1 MSFFLQIAAS
11 GIATGAIYGLIA
23 VGYSLTFAT
32 TKVLNFALG
41 MWVML
46 GGMLTYSL
54 IVQYHIPALLV
65 LPLVMAALF
74 LLGVVAERFTV
85 LPFLRAG
92 SDVWVMA
99 TLGVGL
105 LLIDFAEIIWGR
117 SPTPVPSFLG
127 NQPVVIGPLS
137 LLPQQLF
144 IILVAC
150 LVFVGLDFFYRRTL
164 TGKAFRAVA
173 HSGEVSSLMGINT
186 RRVQVISYAA
196 AAALAG
202 LAGFMVVPLTLA
214 EPQLG
219 TVLGLKAFAIAIIAG
234 LGAPRG
240 ILICGLVYGAGE
252 ALISGY
258 LYTGIRDILGFSLM
272 ILALFIKPEGVF
284 GRPVEERA

>member
-1 MSFFLQIAAS
+1 MYFFLQIALS
-11 GIATGAIYGLIA
+11 GLATGAIYGLIA
-23 VGYSLTFAT
+23 VGYSLTFMT

-46 GGMLTYSL
+46 GGMLTFSL
-54 IVQYHIPALLV
+54 IVQYAVPPLLTLPAVIVV
-65 LPLVMAALF
+65 LFA
-74 LLGVVAERFTV
+74 LGVVAERFSV

-92 SDVWVMA
+92 SDVWVMS
-99 TLGVGL
+99 TLAVGL
-105 LLIDFAEIIWGR
+105 LMINSSEIIWGR

-127 NQPVVIGPLS
+127 NRPVRIGSLS
-137 LLPQQLF
+137 ILPQQLF
-144 IILVAC
+144 IIAVAC

-186 RRVQVISYAA
+186 RMVQVTSYAA
-196 AAALAG
+196 ASALAG
-202 LAGFMVVPLTLA
+202 MAGFMVVPLTLA
-214 EPQLG
+214 EPQMG

-240 ILICGLVYGAGE
+240 ILICGLLYGALE

-272 ILALFIKPEGVF
+272 IVALVLKPEGLF

>member
-1 MSFFLQIAAS
+1 MYFFLQIATS

-23 VGYSLTFAT
+23 VGYSLTFMT

-54 IVQYHIPALLV
+54 LV
-65 LPLVMAALF
+65 LHGIHPLIVLPMVITALF
-74 LLGVVAERFTV
+74 VLGLAAERFTV

-92 SDVWVMA
+92 SDVWVMS
-99 TLGVGL
+99 TLAVGL
-105 LLIDFAEIIWGR
+105 LMIDLAEIVWGR
-117 SPTPVPSFLG
+117 SPTPVPPVLSKEPIYLG
-127 NQPVVIGPLS
+127 QVSI
-137 LLPQQLF
+137 LPQQL
-144 IILVAC
+144 IIIVAAC
-150 LVFVGLDFFYRRTL
+150 ITFLALDLFYRRTL

-173 HSGEVSSLMGINT
+173 YSGEVSGLMGINT
-186 RRVQVISYAA
+186 RRLQAVSYAA

-202 LAGFMVVPLTLA
+202 FAGFLVVPLTLA

-234 LGAPRG
+234 LAAPRG
-240 ILICGLVYGAGE
+240 ILVCGLGYGALE

-258 LYTGIRDILGFSLM
+258 FYTGIRDILGFLLM
-272 ILALFIKPEGVF
+272 ILALFLKPEGLF
-284 GRPVEERA
+284 GRAVEERA

>member
-1 MSFFLQIAAS
+1 MYFFLQIALS
-11 GIATGAIYGLIA
+11 GLATGAIYGLIA
-23 VGYSLTFAT
+23 VGYSLTFMT

-46 GGMLTYSL
+46 GGMLTFSL
-54 IVQYHIPALLV
+54 IVQYAVPPLLTLLAVIVV
-65 LPLVMAALF
+65 LFA
-74 LLGVVAERFTV
+74 LGVVAERFSV

-92 SDVWVMA
+92 SDVWVMS
-99 TLGVGL
+99 TLAVGL
-105 LLIDFAEIIWGR
+105 LMIDLSEIIWGR

-127 NQPVVIGPLS
+127 NRPVRIGSLS
-137 LLPQQLF
+137 ILPQQLF
-144 IILVAC
+144 IIAVAC

-186 RRVQVISYAA
+186 RMVQVTSYAA
-196 AAALAG
+196 ASALAG
-202 LAGFMVVPLTLA
+202 MAGFMVVPLTLA
-214 EPQLG
+214 EPQMG

-240 ILICGLVYGAGE
+240 ILICGLLYGALE

-272 ILALFIKPEGVF
+272 IVALVLKPEGLF